1 VVIGCLKIALQV
13 RKLTDMKN
21 AMTRLDLEAEIPPPD
36 DDNMP
41 IPDVEVSCP

>member
-1 VVIGCLKIALQV
+1 LKIALQV

-21 AMTRLDLEAEIPPPD
+21 AMTRLDLEAEIPPPG

-41 IPDVEVSCP
+41 IPNVEVSCP